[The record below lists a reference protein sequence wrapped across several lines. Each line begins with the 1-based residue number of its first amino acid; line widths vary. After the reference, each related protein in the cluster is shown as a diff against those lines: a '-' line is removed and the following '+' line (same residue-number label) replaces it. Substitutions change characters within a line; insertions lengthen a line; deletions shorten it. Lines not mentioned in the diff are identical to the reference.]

1 MIGYLF
7 LAILLAA
14 PALPAQ
20 SPAPAAAETAEER
33 EDRDLEM
40 ALAEAGSSPVEYA
53 RALER
58 HLKKYPKT
66 AKKAELQRVLAQAA
80 VDARDNRRILLYG
93 IPAIEAGLRNPQAL
107 DFVTRAL
114 LDRDDRES
122 LERALRYSGI
132 MQDLLN
138 QGLARLN
145 GTQEKFAG
153 RGRKVDETER
163 ALARSM
169 AFQARALGKLNR
181 SAEAIEAAG
190 KAWALLPSA
199 ESGFELARWLEAGSQ
214 PKEALDALAGA
225 LAVSPEP
232 AAGANRARDLERLE
246 KLSAAAGVSPGDAL
260 FAAHKRVAESLAARR
275 ARISALD
282 PNVYA
287 GKPMDHVLTSLEGK
301 PLALTSLSGKVVVF
315 DFWATWCGPCRAQ
328 HPLYEEVKARFK
340 GNPDVVFLAVSTD
353 EDRSLVAPFLE
364 KQKWSRD
371 VWFEDGLAEEF
382 RINSIPTTVVLD
394 RAGQIHSR
402 MNGFIAGRF
411 VDMLTVRIKEALQ
424 LR

>member
-1 MIGYLF
+1 MIKHLIM
-7 LAILLAA
+7 AVMMAA
-14 PALPAQ
+14 PVVPAQ
-20 SPAPAAAETAEER
+20 ATAPAQAESAEQR

-58 HLKKYPKT
+58 HLKKYPQT
-66 AKKAELQRVLAQAA
+66 NKKAELQRVLAQAA

-93 IPAIEAGLRNPQAL
+93 VPAIEAGLRNLQAL

-114 LDRDDRES
+114 LDKDDQES

-132 MQDLLN
+132 MHDLLS
-138 QGLARLN
+138 QGLLRLN
-145 GTQEKFAG
+145 GNQETFAG
-153 RGRKVDETER
+153 RGRKIDETER

-169 AFQARALGKLNR
+169 AFQARAMGKLGR
-181 SAEAIEAAG
+181 SAEAIEAAN
-190 KAWALLPSA
+190 KAWALLPSS
-199 ESGFELARWLEAGSQ
+199 ESGLELARWLEAASKPG
-214 PKEALDALAGA
+214 EALDALAGA

-232 AAGANRARDLERLE
+232 AANSNRARDLSRLE
-246 KLSAAAGVSPGDAL
+246 KLAAAVGVAPGDAL
-260 FAAHKRVAESLAARR
+260 FAAHKRVAEALAARR
-275 ARISALD
+275 VRIASLD
-282 PNVYA
+282 PNAFA
-287 GKPMDHVLTSLEGK
+287 GKPMDHVLTSLDGK
-301 PLALTSLSGKVVVF
+301 PLALSTLAGKVVVF

-328 HPLYEEVKARFK
+328 HPLYEQVKARFK
-340 GNPDVVFLAVSTD
+340 ANPDVVFLAVSTD

-364 KQKWSRD
+364 KNKWSRD
-371 VWFEDGLAEEF
+371 VWFTDGLAEEF

-394 RAGQIHSR
+394 RTGQIHSR

-411 VDMLTVRIKEALQ
+411 VDMLSARINEALE